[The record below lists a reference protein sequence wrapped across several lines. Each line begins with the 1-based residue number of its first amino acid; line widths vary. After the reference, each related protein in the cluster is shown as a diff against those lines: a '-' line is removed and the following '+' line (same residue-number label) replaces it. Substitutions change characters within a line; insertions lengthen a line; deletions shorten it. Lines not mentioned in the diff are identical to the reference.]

1 MPKLLSNILKGKK
14 SSEIEKGSTGKN
26 PGVDY
31 KPKAGDEQKFVA
43 KHKTEKHEG
52 RAGNGPDVYAGGKT
66 KEADFPKQSQ
76 DAYEEVEQIDE
87 LSPATLSS
95 YEGKAITR
103 KFQNARDQGNI
114 EVSSHPAGWNLY
126 KDIAKDTAKREKGLA
141 MANKK
146 LAKANKKSANEEV
159 EELDEIS
166 KAKAGAY
173 LSASEKKQKEIMGG
187 KGGSGE
193 LVKRMRGAATARSKL
208 GMQTGSN
215 RGGYGKSAAVY
226 KQPRVPATEEVEQ
239 VDEVLTKK
247 SPAGEWIKDFVDSDN
262 PKFAGKSKDKRKQMA
277 LAAYY
282 AKQRS
287 ESVSEAKDSDDTD
300 DEISMVA
307 TELRAICAD
316 AQDLLNKMPKN
327 MHIEPWVQ
335 SKVAVAKSMI
345 SGVRDYML
353 NKTANEEHVHESEE
367 VLPPKN
373 KKLITEKS
381 KCGKCGG
388 SKFKPKG
395 KSMVCESCDTP
406 INMSRS
412 GGEGEPNKVAAYNLD
427 VARV

>member
-1 MPKLLSNILKGKK
+1 MPKLLSDILKGKK
-14 SSEIEKGSTGKN
+14 SSKTVEGSTGKN

-43 KHKTEKHEG
+43 KHKTEKHDN
-52 RAGNGPDVYAGGKT
+52 RVGNGPDVFAGGKT
-66 KEADFPKQSQ
+66 DVADHPRQSQ
-76 DAYEEVEQIDE
+76 DAYEEVNEAAVMQYFHGTDGDHDG
-87 LSPATLSS
+87 SPQ
-95 YEGKAITR
+95 KAENDHDRIL
-103 KFQNARDQGNI
+103 G
-114 EVSSHPAGWNLY
+114 H
-126 KDIAKDTAKREKGLA
+126 
-141 MANKK
+141 
-146 LAKANKKSANEEV
+146 LAKTVGTKHPVYKSV
-159 EELDEIS
+159 S
-166 KAKAGAY
+166 KDLKAAQRAHHSADRHYDNPDKNMDFKDRAHDYERSAKETY
-173 LSASEKKQKEIMGG
+173 ASHIR
-187 KGGSGE
+187 S
-193 LVKRMRGAATARSKL
+193 SKL
-208 GMQTGSN
+208 KEG
-215 RGGYGKSAAVY
+215 A
-226 KQPRVPATEEVEQ
+226 EQ

-353 NKTANEEHVHESEE
+353 NKTANEEHVHEGEE

-381 KCGKCGG
+381 KCSKCGG